1 MYFCQAAK
9 MAGKK
14 IWIDHDLSKDIRHIG
29 SFEFGHEHTEQAMA
43 DDEALAAA
51 ADKIKEM
58 SDEG

>member
-1 MYFCQAAK
+1 
-9 MAGKK
+9 MAGKQ

-29 SFEFGHEHTEQAMA
+29 SFEFGHEHTEQALA